1 MEPQNIDTTILTY
14 LVLTTDQEE
23 ENVTFEDLN

>member
-1 MEPQNIDTTILTY
+1 METQNIDYSIIAY

-23 ENVTFEDLN
+23 ENITIEDLC

>member
-1 MEPQNIDTTILTY
+1 MEPQNIELSILTY

-23 ENVTFEDLN
+23 ENVTYEDLN